1 MTTSTRRPVALVTG
15 ARRGIG
21 RGIAYA
27 LAEAGFDLAL
37 VDLEEDAAARETASG
52 VASRGARARWFVADV
67 ADLPGHAS
75 LLDRAW
81 RAFGTLDCL
90 VDNAGVT
97 SSQRADLLEATVD
110 SYDRVMGVN
119 LRGTFFLTQAAAKR
133 MLAEKRDGGDPHRSI
148 VVISSA
154 NAGLAAPERPDYCMS
169 KTALSMMAKMFALR
183 LAPHGIGVYEIR
195 PGIIRTDMTAPVAAK
210 YDCWIADGVV
220 PERRWG
226 EPEDIGRAVA
236 TLASGAMP
244 FSTGG
249 AFEVGGGFHL
259 RGV

>member
-1 MTTSTRRPVALVTG
+1 MTTGKRRPVALVTG

-21 RGIAYA
+21 RGIAFA
-27 LAEAGFDLAL
+27 LADSGFDLAL
-37 VDLEEDAAARETASG
+37 VDLEEDAAARETSAG
-52 VASRGARARWFVADV
+52 VAARGATSRWLVADI
-67 ADLPGHAS
+67 ADLLGHAR
-75 LLDRAW
+75 LLDGAW
-81 RAFGTLDCL
+81 KEFGTVDCL
-90 VDNAGVT
+90 VNNAGVT
-97 SSQRADLLEATVD
+97 SKKRADLLEATVD

-133 MLAEKRDGGDPHRSI
+133 MLAEPRDAGDPHRSI
-148 VVISSA
+148 VTISSA
-154 NAGLAAPERPDYCMS
+154 NATLPAPERPDYCMS

-195 PGIIRTDMTAPVAAK
+195 PGIIRTDMTAPVATK
-210 YDCWIADGVV
+210 YDGWIADGVV

-226 EPEDIGRAVA
+226 EPADIGRAVA
-236 TLASGAMP
+236 TLASGGMP